1 MNTTQW
7 IYKIP
12 CFNKILSNVRYFSD
26 RKRKIMNGTEYIR
39 RKTVSKCK
47 ILTIN
52 MRLSQKIK

>member
-39 RKTVSKCK
+39 RKTGYGGRIRRNRQAPAYK
-47 ILTIN
+47 
-52 MRLSQKIK
+52 R